1 MLRWLVVAL
10 TLARGA
16 PLMRTPV
23 AVPAARPAPPAL
35 LLDADASVDLDAA
48 IAVDLDAAIADDDFV
63 VGGAAGGGG
72 AYARR
77 ADDGG
82 AAVDEAVVAG
92 ALAERARL
100 RALQDY
106 GAADALADELH
117 AAFRVRVD
125 DAARVW
131 WCERPAPRRA
141 THAFD
146 GDAAAIDDAF
156 RANVE
161 TILARRAAAQ
171 RARDFVVADALRD
184 ELRVVCGVEVNDR
197 FRVWR
202 LADSSY
208 SRQNLPPPGR
218 ARTRRAK

>member
-1 MLRWLVVAL
+1 MLRWVVLFL

-23 AVPAARPAPPAL
+23 VVQAARPPAL
-35 LLDADASVDLDAA
+35 TLDADASVDLDAA
-48 IAVDLDAAIADDDFV
+48 IADDDFV
-63 VGGAAGGGG
+63 IVGGGGGGG

-100 RALQDY
+100 RTLQEF
-106 GAADALADELH
+106 GAADALAEELR
-117 AAFRVRVD
+117 AAFRIRVD
-125 DAARVW
+125 DAAREW
-131 WCERPAPRRA
+131 WCERPAPKRA

-146 GDAAAIDDAF
+146 GDADALDAGF
-156 RANVE
+156 RADVE

-208 SRQNLPPPGR
+208 SRQNLPPGR
-218 ARTRRAK
+218 TRSRRAK